1 LKAVFVATDTG
12 PGAIAR
18 CHGFLAVGANGP
30 LGEVETP
37 LFAGDGAE
45 PDYLVVRVSAGG
57 TTRRPLVPVGLVAAV
72 DERSELV
79 VLRTEARELLRLP
92 ERLPVAGW

>member
-1 LKAVFVATDTG
+1 MFVAADTS
-12 PGAIAR
+12 PGALAR
-18 CHGFLAVGANGP
+18 CHGFLAVGSNGP

-45 PDYLVVRVSAGG
+45 PDFLAIRVSAGG
-57 TTRRPLVPVGLVAAV
+57 TTRRPLVPVGLVAGV

-79 VLRTEARELLRLP
+79 VLRLEARELLRLP
-92 ERLPVAGW
+92 ERLPVARW